1 MDVVVILNGKCLVAI
16 ITAQLHSTTPVL
28 SFSAGSD
35 PARGVSEICHGEDL

>member
-1 MDVVVILNGKCLVAI
+1 MDVVVILNGKCLVVI
-16 ITAQLHSTTPVL
+16 TTAQLNSTTPVL